1 MREVGRQQIEPASPE
16 FTATFLAWLEA
27 GRFTTQYARMYAREP
42 SRGVAHLRDSW
53 GRRAATLMARMTE
66 EAVEASTGR

>member
-16 FTATFLAWLEA
+16 FTATFLAWREA
-27 GRFTTQYARMYAREP
+27 SYFSIQYARMNEREP
-42 SRGVAHLRDSW
+42 SEALQDFRDRW

-66 EAVEASTGR
+66 EAVEASSGR